1 MWRINRGRVLRWTGG
16 EPLVHAEGGVGF
28 KGGDEEEDGVGGE
41 QESRDNNL
49 CKLESYLVL

>member
-16 EPLVHAEGGVGF
+16 EPPVHAEGRGGL
-28 KGGDEEEDGVGGE
+28 KGGDEEEDGVGDE

-49 CKLESYLVL
+49 CKLESYSVL